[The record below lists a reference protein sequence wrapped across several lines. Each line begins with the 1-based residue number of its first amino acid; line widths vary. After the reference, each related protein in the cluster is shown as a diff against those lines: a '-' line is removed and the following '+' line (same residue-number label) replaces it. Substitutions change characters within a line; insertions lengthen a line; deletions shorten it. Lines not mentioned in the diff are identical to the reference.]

1 LSAKDLIIKPIDRN
15 EANNFV
21 RKIHYSGKVAPNSQ
35 LHLGIFW
42 NGRLEGVMQFGPS
55 IDKRKTQRLVE
66 GTLWNG
72 FLELNRMAFSEALPK
87 NSESRAIAVAMKLIR
102 KHAPQVKWVISFA
115 DATQCG
121 DGTIYRASGF
131 VLTGIRRNTSI
142 WEAPSG
148 ATYSRVSLTDGKS
161 HTEQANT
168 RREVFSRTSL
178 TKADCPKQHAAAQ
191 RAAGGGNLAM
201 SGGGASMR
209 DFKDAG
215 FRPIEGFQ
223 LRYLYFVDPT
233 ARARLT
239 VPVLP
244 FTEID
249 RLGARMY
256 KGQASR
262 PGPSTRD
269 GTPDAVGGAT
279 PTPALP

>member
-21 RKIHYSGKVAPNSQ
+21 RKIHYSGKVDPRSQ

-131 VLTGIRRNTSI
+131 VLTGIKKNQQILELKDGRRISKKALDNV
-142 WEAPSG
+142 
-148 ATYSRVSLTDGKS
+148 RLDG
-161 HTEQANT
+161 
-168 RREVFSRTSL
+168 
-178 TKADCPKQHAAAQ
+178 
-191 RAAGGGNLAM
+191 G
-201 SGGGASMR
+201 
-209 DFKDAG
+209 
-215 FRPIEGFQ
+215 
-223 LRYLYFVDPT
+223 RYLSSVVIEEGAKPLDGYQIRYVYFIDP
-233 ARARLT
+233 AYRKNLT
-239 VPVLP
+239 VPELS
-244 FTEID
+244 FDKIKEF
-249 RLGARMY
+249 GATMY
-256 KGQASR
+256 RGTKR
-262 PGPSTRD
+262 PKEHEPDTIGIRGRCDSD
-269 GTPDAVGGAT
+269 PDAPNLQDEVAE
-279 PTPALP
+279 